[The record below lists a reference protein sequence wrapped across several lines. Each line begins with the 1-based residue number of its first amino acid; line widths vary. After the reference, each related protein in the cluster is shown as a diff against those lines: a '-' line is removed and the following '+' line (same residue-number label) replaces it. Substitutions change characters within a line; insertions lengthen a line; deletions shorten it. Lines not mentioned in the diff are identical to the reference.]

1 MANTIWGVLYP
12 GQGTGWSGWARRAKV
27 GKRDPTFFV
36 LSRRRKKVTKWSN
49 KDRKVGFIR

>member
-27 GKRDPTFFV
+27 GKRDPTFFKK
-36 LSRRRKKVTKWSN
+36 SGGRKKVTKWSN
-49 KDRKVGFIR
+49 KGRKVEFI